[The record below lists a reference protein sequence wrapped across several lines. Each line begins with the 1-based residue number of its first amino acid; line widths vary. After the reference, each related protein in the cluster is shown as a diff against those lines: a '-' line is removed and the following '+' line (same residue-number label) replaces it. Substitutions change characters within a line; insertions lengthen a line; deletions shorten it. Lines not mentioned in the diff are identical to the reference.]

1 MNCGLLQCRVLITSS
16 EWSQPF
22 HAASFLRY
30 CTVLAL
36 WDKTLPVTALVSP
49 FSAFSSFLTFSIVR
63 VAQECL
69 AQVGGKA
76 SEVEEKRL
84 CVNLVLPGSV
94 ERCKKLRLRDVAQI
108 EKWCDCLTY
117 VHRRETRGM
126 FRLVRCTLLRC
137 LQVLFFF
144 F

>member
-1 MNCGLLQCRVLITSS
+1 M
-16 EWSQPF
+16 
-22 HAASFLRY
+22 
-30 CTVLAL
+30 
-36 WDKTLPVTALVSP
+36 ALVSP

-144 F
+144 FLNVIHIPVLFALGGGTFGFHPAALPSQVFTRA